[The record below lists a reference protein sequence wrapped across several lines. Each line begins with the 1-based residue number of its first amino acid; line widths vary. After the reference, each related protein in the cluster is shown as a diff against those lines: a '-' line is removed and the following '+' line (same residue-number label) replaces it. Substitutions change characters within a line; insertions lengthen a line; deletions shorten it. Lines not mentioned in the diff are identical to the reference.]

1 MWYHL
6 IELTGLK
13 IPHKRLYRRVFDLY
27 TSLPIDYVDA
37 YHAALIESRDP
48 PELYSYDLR
57 LPILRAE
64 RRLSQRQLAALAGVR
79 PDTISAL
86 ERGESTGIRFDTLAR
101 LCEVLE
107 CDPGDLFEVEE
118 DFHRVPVL
126 GGPDED
132 DLARQRLRE
141 RR

>member
-1 MWYHL
+1 MG
-6 IELTGLK
+6 IIK
-13 IPHKRLYRRVFDLY
+13 
-27 TSLPIDYVDA
+27 
-37 YHAALIESRDP
+37 
-48 PELYSYDLR
+48 LR

-64 RRLSQRQLAALAGVR
+64 RRLTQRQLAAQAGVR

-86 ERGESTGIRFDTLAR
+86 ERGESAGIRFDTLAR

-132 DLARQRLRE
+132 DVVRQRLQQPGQRVDGPSFVAELLKISRATE
-141 RR
+141 RRPGRRKAAGE